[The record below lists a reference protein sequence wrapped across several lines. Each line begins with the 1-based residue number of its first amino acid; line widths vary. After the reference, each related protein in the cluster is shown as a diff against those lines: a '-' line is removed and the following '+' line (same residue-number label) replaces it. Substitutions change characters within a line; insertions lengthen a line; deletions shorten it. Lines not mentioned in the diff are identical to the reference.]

1 MSGWWWGVMVGRMLS
16 CSIVMEH
23 MPKPQQK
30 LRRTLHFSVWVV
42 VGSVFFVSLSL
53 ENLEQQNSSVFL
65 GSIIM
70 ESCFH
75 EKARFPKSRLSTY
88 LV

>member
-1 MSGWWWGVMVGRMLS
+1 MSGWWWGVMVGHMLS

-23 MPKPQQK
+23 MPTEADTSFQC
-30 LRRTLHFSVWVV
+30 L
-42 VGSVFFVSLSL
+42 GSGFFFVSLSL
-53 ENLEQQNSSVFL
+53 ENLEQQNSGVFL

-70 ESCFH
+70 ESCFR
-75 EKARFPKSRLSTY
+75 EKARFPQFRLGTK

>member
-1 MSGWWWGVMVGRMLS
+1 M
-16 CSIVMEH
+16 
-23 MPKPQQK
+23 
-30 LRRTLHFSVWVV
+30 V
-42 VGSVFFVSLSL
+42 VGGDGFAYVVMFHCHGTSQHTPTKTEADTSFQCLGGGGLGFFFRLSLSL

-70 ESCFH
+70 ESCFR
-75 EKARFPKSRLSTY
+75 EKARFPKFRLSTK

>member
-1 MSGWWWGVMVGRMLS
+1 MVGRMLS

-23 MPKPQQK
+23 MPKPQQE

-42 VGSVFFVSLSL
+42 VGSGFFFVSLSL

-70 ESCFH
+70 ESCFR
-75 EKARFPKSRLSTY
+75 EKARFPKFRLSTY